1 MATDK
6 KQDKERSIEERL
18 KALYTLQTYLSEIDQ
33 IKFQRGELPHEVK
46 DLEDEIVRYETR
58 IANHREEI
66 NDLNSQINRL
76 TGEIE
81 DHRAKIAKYEEQI
94 NNVRNNREYAFLE
107 KEKEF
112 ESLEI
117 ELAEKKIRDAKY
129 KIEQKTE
136 EIEKAREDK
145 TDNEHILEDKK
156 KELNAIVSET
166 REQEEQIMQKA
177 KELEAIIDERT
188 LKAFKRIRKNARNG
202 LGIVTVQRNACG
214 GCFNRIPPQRQ
225 LEIQMHKKVI
235 VCEYCGRI
243 MIDAKLAGVEV
254 PQAEAPAPKR
264 RKSTRKTAAKTA
276 DKAEK

>member
-6 KQDKERSIEERL
+6 KPEKERSIEERL
-18 KALYTLQTYLSEIDQ
+18 KALYTLQSYLSDIDR
-33 IKFQRGELPHEVK
+33 IKFLRGELPHEVK
-46 DLEDEIVRYETR
+46 DLEDEIIRFQTR
-58 IANHREEI
+58 IAKHEDEI
-66 NDLNSQINRL
+66 HELNDLINRKI
-76 TGEIE
+76 GEIE
-81 DHRAKIAKYEEQI
+81 DHRAKIAKYEDQI

-117 ELAEKKIRDAKY
+117 ELAEKNIRDAKA
-129 KIEQKTE
+129 KIERKTE
-136 EIEKAREDK
+136 EINSAREEKA
-145 TDNEHILEDKK
+145 DNEHILDEKK
-156 KELNAIVSET
+156 AELNDIVSET
-166 REQEEQIMQKA
+166 REQEEAIMEKA
-177 KELEAIIDERT
+177 KALEPLIDERT

-243 MIDAKLAGVEV
+243 MIDAKLAGIEE
-254 PQAEAPAPKR
+254 PEKEETTKR
-264 RKSTRKTAAKTA
+264 RSSRSKKTA
-276 DKAEK
+276 DKK